1 MVYCRP
7 LVSVGDRVVAIEDG
21 MPTWI
26 YEVLVTGPTI
36 HQAIE
41 FVKEIDR
48 RIEPLIPIEPRKS
61 KATPNAPK

>member
-26 YEVLVTGPTI
+26 YEVLVTGPTV

-41 FVKEIDR
+41 FVKDIDR
-48 RIEPLIPIEPRKS
+48 SIEPLIPIDPCKS
-61 KATPNAPK
+61 KDGS